1 MSNGVIRQQMDE
13 LRQLILAH
21 AGNEPDK
28 HSGHAEWWLRRE
40 NLRAELQLRTS
51 QLRAGQL

>member
-1 MSNGVIRQQMDE
+1 VSNGVIEQQMDE

-21 AGNEPDK
+21 AGDEPDDQ
-28 HSGHAEWWLRRE
+28 SARAEWWLRRE

>member
-21 AGNEPDK
+21 AGNEPDE
-28 HSGHAEWWLRRE
+28 HSGHAEWWLRGE
-40 NLRAELQLRTS
+40 NLRAELQLRTG